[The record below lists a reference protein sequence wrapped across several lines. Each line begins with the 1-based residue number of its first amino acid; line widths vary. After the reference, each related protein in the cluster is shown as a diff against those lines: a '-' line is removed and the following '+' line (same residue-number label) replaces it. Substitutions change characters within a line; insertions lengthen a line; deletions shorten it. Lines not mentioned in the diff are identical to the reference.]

1 MRQRKKNFFLGGWGG
16 GGGLGCVCPSTF
28 SKGTL
33 KGVIRPLI
41 KHAVGSGQNVH
52 PDGALLL
59 IYGYKVI

>member
-1 MRQRKKNFFLGGWGG
+1 MRQRKRNFFFGWGG
-16 GGGLGCVCPSTF
+16 GGVCPSIF

-41 KHAVGSGQNVH
+41 KHAVVSGQNVH